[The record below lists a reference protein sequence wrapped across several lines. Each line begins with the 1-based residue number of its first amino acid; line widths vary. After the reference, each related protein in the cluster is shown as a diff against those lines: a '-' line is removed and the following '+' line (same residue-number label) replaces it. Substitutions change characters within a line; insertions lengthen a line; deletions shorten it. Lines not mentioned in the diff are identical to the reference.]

1 VNALEIKNFKAKVG
15 LEIHQ
20 QLNVGRKLFCECP
33 ITESDEAEYK
43 ILRYLRPTQSELGEV
58 DPAVMFEFRK
68 RKANIYI
75 YNSKSACLVECD
87 EEPPH
92 PINMDAVKAAI
103 TVALALNS
111 KIVEEL
117 HVMRKIVIDGSNTT
131 GFQRTVLVAL
141 DGVLKADGIDVP
153 VQTISVE
160 EDAARLIEEREDAK
174 VFSLDRL
181 GIPLIEISL
190 APMETDP
197 KTVEKVALALGRLLR
212 LTGFAARGLGTIRQD
227 INISIE
233 GFPPC
238 EVKGVQKLDLIPK
251 VIEYEIMRQ
260 YHLYNVATLLKERG
274 LDPASSVGEYKDI
287 TELFENTGSKVIRKA
302 LDGGKKV
309 YGIKVKGFKGLFKME
324 PYPNVRLGL
333 ELADMARAYGLGGI
347 IHSDELPGYGIS
359 LEDVEKVKSRLSA
372 GESDAFILIL
382 ADERDLDALSA
393 LRQRLLQFFDG
404 PVPETRGPTGD
415 GRTRYSRPRPGAAR
429 MYPETD
435 IPLIR
440 VTKELV
446 EECRKYVP
454 KPWTEVLKEYMQK
467 YGLNEKLANQI
478 LDSPYLNLFEKVC
491 STTKLSPTLVAVVLT
506 EHIVNISRE
515 GFDTSLLDDER
526 LMELFTLLDSG
537 QVSKESVVEILKCMC
552 SEKADVSECVK
563 KLGLKPLSDEELN
576 KIVHEIVASN
586 ISLLNSMGERS
597 FGPMMGM
604 VMEKVRGKAD
614 GGKVSKILKEEIV
627 RMLQK
632 LREAK

>member
-1 VNALEIKNFKAKVG
+1 MSVLENKNFRAKVG

-20 QLNVGRKLFCECP
+20 QLNVGRKLFCDCP
-33 ITESDEAEYK
+33 IMEYDDAEYR

-68 RKANIYI
+68 NKANIYI
-75 YNSKSACLVECD
+75 YNSRASCLVECD

-103 TVALALNS
+103 TVALALGS
-111 KIVEEL
+111 KVVEEL

-141 DGVLKADGIDVP
+141 DGVLNADGIEVP

-160 EDAARLIEEREDAK
+160 EDAARLIEERDDAK

-181 GIPLIEISL
+181 GVPLIEISL
-190 APMETDP
+190 APIEADP

-251 VIEYEIMRQ
+251 VIEYEMMRQ
-260 YHLYNVATLLKERG
+260 YHLYNVARLLKEKG
-274 LDPASSVGEYKDI
+274 LDPNSSVGEYVDA
-287 TELFENTGSKVIRKA
+287 TSLFEGTSSKVVRKA
-302 LDGGKKV
+302 LDDGKKV
-309 YGIKVKGFKGLFKME
+309 YGIRLIGFRGLFKME

-333 ELADMARAYGLGGI
+333 ELAEMARAYGLGGI
-347 IHSDELPGYGIS
+347 IHSDELPAYGIS
-359 LEDVEKVKSRLSA
+359 SEDVERVKAYLSV
-372 GESDAFILIL
+372 GESDAFVLIL
-382 ADERDLDALSA
+382 AGEKDFDALSA
-393 LRQRLLQFFDG
+393 LRQRMLQFFEG

-440 VTKELV
+440 VSKELI
-446 EECRKYVP
+446 EECRKFVP
-454 KPWTEVLKEYMQK
+454 RPWNEVLKDYMQK

-478 LDSPYLNLFEKVC
+478 LDSMYLGLFEKVC
-491 STTKLSPTLVAVVLT
+491 STTRLSPTLIAVVLT
-506 EHIVNISRE
+506 EHLVNISRE
-515 GFDTSLLDDER
+515 GLDISLLNEGR
-526 LMELFTLLDSG
+526 LLELFQLLESG
-537 QVSKESVVEILKCMC
+537 QVSKESVIDILRCMC
-552 SEKADVSECVK
+552 KEGTSASDCIRR
-563 KLGLKPLSDEELN
+563 LGLKPISEEELAKMVHDIVVSN
-576 KIVHEIVASN
+576 KALVE
-586 ISLLNSMGERS
+586 SLRERS
-597 FGPMMGM
+597 FGPLMGM
-604 VMEKVRGKAD
+604 LMEKVRGKAD
-614 GGKVSKILKEEIV
+614 GGKVSRLLKEEIV
-627 RMLQK
+627 KLLQNI
-632 LREAK
+632 

>member
-1 VNALEIKNFKAKVG
+1 METKNFKAKVG

-20 QLNVGRKLFCECP
+20 QLNVGRKLFCDCP
-33 ITESDEAEYK
+33 IMEYDEAEYR

-68 RKANIYI
+68 NKANVYI
-75 YNSKSACLVECD
+75 YNSRASCLVECD

-103 TVALALNS
+103 TVALALGS

-141 DGVLKADGIDVP
+141 DGVLKADGIEVP

-160 EDAARLIEEREDAK
+160 EDAARLVEERNDAK

-181 GIPLIEISL
+181 GVPLIEISL
-190 APMETDP
+190 APIEADP
-197 KTVEKVALALGRLLR
+197 KTVERVALALGRLLR

-251 VIEYEIMRQ
+251 VIEYEMMRQ
-260 YHLYNVATLLKERG
+260 YHLYNVAALLKEKR
-274 LDPASSVGEYKDI
+274 LDPDSSVGEYADV
-287 TELFENTGSKVIRKA
+287 TGLFEGTSSKVVRKA
-302 LDGGKKV
+302 LDGGKRV
-309 YGIKVKGFKGLFKME
+309 YGIRLNGFSGLFKME
-324 PYPNVRLGL
+324 PYPSVRLGL

-347 IHSDELPGYGIS
+347 IHSDELPAYGIS
-359 LEDVEKVKSRLSA
+359 LEDVERVKSYLSV
-372 GESDAFILIL
+372 GESDAFVLIL
-382 ADERDLDALSA
+382 AGERDYDTLLA
-393 LRQRLLQFFDG
+393 LRNRMLQFFEG

-435 IPLIR
+435 IPLIK
-440 VTKELV
+440 VTKELI
-446 EECRKYVP
+446 EECRKFVP
-454 KPWTEVLKEYMQK
+454 KSWNEVLKDYMQR

-478 LDSPYLNLFEKVC
+478 LDSVYLNLFERLC

-506 EHIVNISRE
+506 EHLVNVSRE
-515 GFDTSLLDDER
+515 GLDLSVLDEERLLD
-526 LMELFTLLDSG
+526 LFQLLDSG
-537 QVSKESVVEILKCMC
+537 HVSKESIIDILRCMC
-552 SEKADVSECVK
+552 SGRISVGDCMKR
-563 KLGLKPLSDEELN
+563 LGLKPISEEELA
-576 KIVHEIVASN
+576 KMVHETVSSN
-586 ISLLNSMGERS
+586 RALVESLKERS
-597 FGPMMGM
+597 FGPLMGM
-604 VMEKVRGKAD
+604 LMEKVRGKAD
-614 GGKVSKILKEEIV
+614 GGKVSRLLRDEIAKIL
-627 RMLQK
+627 QGT
-632 LREAK
+632 